1 MVLRGRKT
9 KAQDGMTL
17 ESGAR
22 YIAVEGPIGVG
33 KTALARRLATEFGSE
48 LILEGVDDNQ
58 FLGKFYEDPARYALH
73 AQLFFLLERYRQQ
86 QALDHRALAVRGAV
100 ADYLFAKDAIFA
112 GVTLQEEELVL
123 YRQVYQLLDAQI
135 PKPDLVIYLEARPEI
150 LLERIKKRGREFER
164 AIDAD
169 YLARLTEAF
178 RSFFYDYSE
187 APLLVINCSDIDFV
201 EHGGDL
207 ADLVKEIRGMK
218 QGVQHYIPLG
228 SR

>member
-1 MVLRGRKT
+1 
-9 KAQDGMTL
+9 MTL

-33 KTALARRLATEFGSE
+33 KTALARRLATAFGSE

-86 QALDHRALAVRGAV
+86 QALDHGALAVRGAV

>member
-1 MVLRGRKT
+1 
-9 KAQDGMTL
+9 MTS
-17 ESGAR
+17 ERGAR

-48 LILEGVDDNQ
+48 LILEGVDDNR
-58 FLGKFYEDPARYALH
+58 FLGKFYEDPVRYALH

-86 QALDHRALAVRGAV
+86 QGLDHQDLAVRGAV

-112 GVTLQEEELVL
+112 GVTLQEEELAL

-164 AIDAD
+164 AIDED
-169 YLARLTEAF
+169 YLTRLTEAF
-178 RSFFYDYSE
+178 RSFFHHYTD
-187 APLLVINCSDIDFV
+187 APLLVINSSDIDFV
-201 EHGGDL
+201 EDRGDL
-207 ADLVKEIRGMK
+207 VDVIKEIRGMK